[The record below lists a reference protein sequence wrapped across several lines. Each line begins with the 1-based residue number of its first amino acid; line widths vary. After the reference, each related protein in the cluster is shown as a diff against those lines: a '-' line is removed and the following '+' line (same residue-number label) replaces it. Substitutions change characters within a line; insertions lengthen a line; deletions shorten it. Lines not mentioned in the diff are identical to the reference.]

1 MVVILYVIIVY
12 DCGEERVNKVRIY
25 LKQYLNW
32 VQNSVLEGELTEP
45 EYMRVMKGLRDI
57 IDESQ
62 DCVICYKAKDRK
74 FISIDEIG
82 TKKAEITTII

>member
-1 MVVILYVIIVY
+1 M
-12 DCGEERVNKVRIY
+12 NKVRIY

-45 EYMRVMKGLRDI
+45 EYMKVMKGLRDI

-62 DCVICYKAKDRK
+62 DCVICYKTKDRK
-74 FISIDEIG
+74 FLSIDEIG

>member
-1 MVVILYVIIVY
+1 MYVIIVY
-12 DCGEERVNKVRIY
+12 DVGVERVNKVRIY

-45 EYMRVMKGLRDI
+45 EYLKVMNGLRDV
-57 IDESQ
+57 IDESL
-62 DCVICYKAKDRK
+62 DNVICYKTRDRRYLA
-74 FISIDEIG
+74 IDEIG

>member
-12 DCGEERVNKVRIY
+12 DVGEERVNKVRVY

-45 EYMRVMKGLRDI
+45 EYMKIMSGLRDV
-57 IDESQ
+57 IDESF
-62 DCVICYKAKDRK
+62 DHVICYKSRDRRYLNV
-74 FISIDEIG
+74 DEIG
-82 TKKAEITTII
+82 TKKAEISTII